1 MPGPHPAVLAPQMFR
16 KSWVGRF
23 PPWRRQPYA
32 SLGMG
37 SFYQRQG
44 VSGLTQ
50 EMVLEKNS
58 GTKKRCTDHF
68 MSQTWVHTLD
78 PFPDLAQT
86 CLHHLQISLVWP
98 LLLPVGICTLYLI
111 PDPMRW
117 TGRTLSV
124 GRAVHRCGERSSPCH
139 VTSGRRTSPLSTL
152 SELQRPTPECGFEK
166 GSPRLW
172 PTPQDPAPDP
182 CLPP

>member
-16 KSWVGRF
+16 KSRVGRI
-23 PPWRRQPYA
+23 PPWR

-68 MSQTWVHTLD
+68 MGQTWVHTLD

-86 CLHHLQISLVWP
+86 RLRHL
-98 LLLPVGICTLYLI
+98 
-111 PDPMRW
+111 
-117 TGRTLSV
+117 
-124 GRAVHRCGERSSPCH
+124 
-139 VTSGRRTSPLSTL
+139 
-152 SELQRPTPECGFEK
+152 
-166 GSPRLW
+166 
-172 PTPQDPAPDP
+172 
-182 CLPP
+182 